1 MSLFLSTQL
10 YIVAGVC
17 CTLLFLLIHSFF
29 YFSAIT
35 KQCCPLWSNFL
46 MQTFSRIWEL
56 NICMVEKLYTRTVLR
71 WWRNSHWTLYAH
83 SSKCMKLKYI
93 LGFSGIAGHIISVN
107 TKWCQGWELAPRRWK
122 RGTNHAKHLKYNKI
136 APRRSTQRRNIHFNA
151 PCWPTSNGSPM
162 RKTKKHNTQLE
173 GKDQVSQ
180 TFGQTPPWNI
190 RLEAYHSKTTEAW
203 GYLQYKRKGWGLK
216 DGASRTCRKLATVE
230 RLHGIL
236 LHIALKNFPFLP
248 PTSPFHWFPKY
259 SSLFQ
264 MGFNAPLMP
273 AHTPYSHSNACLPMV
288 VEKLE
293 QFMPNSDWLVLPLE
307 TQSQPASYGRC

>member
-1 MSLFLSTQL
+1 
-10 YIVAGVC
+10 
-17 CTLLFLLIHSFF
+17 
-29 YFSAIT
+29 
-35 KQCCPLWSNFL
+35 
-46 MQTFSRIWEL
+46 
-56 NICMVEKLYTRTVLR
+56 MVEKLYTRTVLR

-203 GYLQYKRKGWGLK
+203 DYLQYKRKGWGVQWWGK
-216 DGASRTCRKLATVE
+216 
-230 RLHGIL
+230 
-236 LHIALKNFPFLP
+236 
-248 PTSPFHWFPKY
+248 
-259 SSLFQ
+259 
-264 MGFNAPLMP
+264 
-273 AHTPYSHSNACLPMV
+273 
-288 VEKLE
+288 
-293 QFMPNSDWLVLPLE
+293 
-307 TQSQPASYGRC
+307 